1 MTKKDDRL
9 VKSKDTSFWEVRPSA
24 RVDFT
29 TDLSKADDKP
39 PFRYLEEDGEGYLV
53 EKDIIKKTA
62 AESLA
67 SIVSASMSD
76 DFERIKETVGIATK
90 GSHFASYIPSK
101 RKIPEITTSTK
112 SGMRSEV
119 SSNAGDL
126 FIKTLAMSPQDRERF
141 LKMVLNNS
149 FLRKQIDEMIEEEKS
164 VVVVEEMRLED
175 EDYSDRDVVV
185 SEEPREIKEEK
196 PKSFGEWGA

>member
-9 VKSKDTSFWEVRPSA
+9 VKSKDTPFWEVRPST

-29 TDLSKADDKP
+29 PDLSKADDKP

-53 EKDIIKKTA
+53 EKDILEKTA

-67 SIVSASMSD
+67 SIVSASMVP
-76 DFERIKETVGIATK
+76 DFERIKEAVGISVK
-90 GSHFASYIPSK
+90 RSPFAAPVPSK
-101 RKIPEITTSTK
+101 RKIPEITPSTK
-112 SGMRSEV
+112 SGMRPEV

-149 FLRKQIDEMIEEEKS
+149 FLRKQIDEMIEAEKS
-164 VVVVEEMRLED
+164 AVVVEEIQLED
-175 EDYSDRDVVV
+175 EGYSDRDVVV

-196 PKSFGEWGA
+196 PKSFGEWGT